1 MQFSLNLLV
10 ICLLAAIPSCLS
22 QQRPTVQLEADPFVS
37 PGSVVKIRCNVQ
49 GVPRPVTTWKEN
61 GQPLLATDR
70 IAFED
75 HGEFHLLVISNVQ
88 HTDSHR
94 KFECHARN
102 ENGGAMAVRSFAV
115 VSDGLAG
122 KGKGGVAGQSPTV
135 DLQGPTHVP
144 AGGVATLLCIV
155 QGQPRPA
162 VVWTENGLPLTSSG
176 GRIRIED
183 DGGINHRLIVSSAQP
198 SDSFKKYVCRAS
210 NRHGAAMAM
219 RSLVVQ
225 DNNYGGL
232 AGFGF

>member
-1 MQFSLNLLV
+1 
-10 ICLLAAIPSCLS
+10 
-22 QQRPTVQLEADPFVS
+22 
-37 PGSVVKIRCNVQ
+37 
-49 GVPRPVTTWKEN
+49 
-61 GQPLLATDR
+61 
-70 IAFED
+70 
-75 HGEFHLLVISNVQ
+75 
-88 HTDSHR
+88 
-94 KFECHARN
+94 
-102 ENGGAMAVRSFAV
+102 MAVRSFAV

-122 KGKGGVAGQSPTV
+122 KGTLWFMSGLVQFSKDTHQYGMNLAGGVAGQSPTV

-144 AGGVATLLCIV
+144 AGGAATLLCIV

-219 RSLVVQ
+219 RSFVVQ
-225 DNNYGGL
+225 DNNYGGF

>member
-1 MQFSLNLLV
+1 MQSFLNLLV

-122 KGKGGVAGQSPTV
+122 GVAGQSPTV

-144 AGGVATLLCIV
+144 AGGAATLLCIV

-219 RSLVVQ
+219 RSFVVQ